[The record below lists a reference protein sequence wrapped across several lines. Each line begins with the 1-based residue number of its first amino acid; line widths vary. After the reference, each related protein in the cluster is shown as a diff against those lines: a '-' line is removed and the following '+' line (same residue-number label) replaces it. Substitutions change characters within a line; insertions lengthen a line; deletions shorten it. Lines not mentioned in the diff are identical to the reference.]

1 MIRFSRL
8 IHLFFCRSWPP
19 TSQRI
24 ADNDIASVAERRML
38 PWDRRA
44 PALRIPDFDP
54 ESYCISTKHLFFL
67 SELGLQLPSVG
78 AGSLTSQRIADNCLA
93 SVAERRMLPWTAE
106 PQLCEFRIL
115 IRNHTVFKPNT
126 YFFCRSWGSNFPASE
141 LGTTPLLPQ
150 LYIVRL
156 TSQINHGAFP
166 STPPSLPPTGP
177 PWSPAIP

>member
-54 ESYCISTKHLFFL
+54 ESYCIQTKHLFLL

-78 AGSLTSQRIADNCLA
+78 AGSPTSQRRSWPPTSQRTKDSHI
-93 SVAERRMLPWTAE
+93 
-106 PQLCEFRIL
+106 IL
-115 IRNHTVFKPNT
+115 IHNIF
-126 YFFCRSWGSNFPASE
+126 
-141 LGTTPLLPQ
+141 
-150 LYIVRL
+150 
-156 TSQINHGAFP
+156 
-166 STPPSLPPTGP
+166 
-177 PWSPAIP
+177 